1 MKVPVGKGLTNHPL
15 ASVAR
20 SAEYWERK
28 CSPVRGLVFPI
39 NETNKLREA
48 YTANNIGRKGAVSLK
63 HWNRSERAVL
73 SDEIGS
79 EIEVNMDQLLMV
91 RL

>member
-1 MKVPVGKGLTNHPL
+1 MGKGLTNHPL

-63 HWNRSERAVL
+63 HCDRSERAIL
-73 SDEIGS
+73 SDEVCNV
-79 EIEVNMDQLLMV
+79 IEVNMDQPLMV